1 MSVIRR
7 MDSDV
12 SETAQ
17 QIPAS
22 PPYEIG
28 VVEGTGASDT
38 MLISVAAH
46 IPTARFRGVSLET
59 LGAGGH
65 GLDAVIVPGSL
76 GPRVDALLTEAS
88 GDLRIIVILDDPSVA
103 NSRHLLSLGAA
114 DILAAPVT
122 EPALTL
128 SLERIM
134 RAATP
139 AAARPRS
146 DGAVVA
152 LLKAGGGVGATFLA
166 TQMAAGLGR
175 LDPGKVCIADLDIQF
190 GVVSDYLDADQSFT
204 VADIIG
210 NAAAFSEASFSSAL
224 AEHKSGCRILS
235 APKDVTPLE
244 SLTTAHIETIVGG
257 LRRTFSTTLLD
268 LPPAWTLW
276 SFRALQMADRIVL
289 VTQLSVPHMQLVKRQ
304 LRVLSAQK
312 LDHKPIHL
320 VLNAVSAEQL
330 AALPVKVAEKAI
342 GRTFDLVIP
351 EDRRTAGL
359 ATNQGIELNEA
370 KSTSK
375 LGAGISQLAALSTT
389 GNLAA
394 PASSGLK
401 LKFW

>member
-1 MSVIRR
+1 MSVIGK
-7 MDSDV
+7 MDSHV
-12 SETAQ
+12 PETAHQ
-17 QIPAS
+17 NPAN
-22 PPYEIG
+22 PQYEIG

-46 IPTARFRGVSLET
+46 IPTARFRVVGLDE
-59 LGAGGH
+59 LRGGNH

-76 GPRVDALLTEAS
+76 GAQVDGLLAAAADS
-88 GDLRIIVILDDPSVA
+88 LRIIVILEDPSVA
-103 NSRHLLSLGAA
+103 NSRRLLSLGAA

-134 RAATP
+134 RAGPTV
-139 AAARPRS
+139 ARPRS
-146 DGAVVA
+146 EGTVVA

-175 LDPGKVCIADLDIQF
+175 QDPGRVCIADLDIQS
-190 GVVSDYLDADQSFT
+190 GLVSDYLDADQSFT
-204 VADIIG
+204 VADVIG
-210 NAAAFSEASFSSAL
+210 NAAAFSEASVSSAL
-224 AEHKSGCRILS
+224 VEHKSGCRILG

-244 SLTTAHIETIVGG
+244 TVTTAHVDTIIGG
-257 LRRTFSTTLLD
+257 LRGAFSTTLLD

-289 VTQLSVPHMQLVKRQ
+289 VTHLSVPHMQLVKRQ
-304 LRVLSAQK
+304 LRVLAAQK

-320 VLNAVSAEQL
+320 VVNAASADQL
-330 AALPVKVAEKAI
+330 AALPLKVAEKAI
-342 GRTFDLVIP
+342 GRNFDLVIP

-359 ATNQGIELNEA
+359 ATNQGVELNEV
-370 KSTSK
+370 KTSSK
-375 LGAGISQLAALSTT
+375 LGTGVSQLASLVST

-394 PASSGLK
+394 PTTGGLK